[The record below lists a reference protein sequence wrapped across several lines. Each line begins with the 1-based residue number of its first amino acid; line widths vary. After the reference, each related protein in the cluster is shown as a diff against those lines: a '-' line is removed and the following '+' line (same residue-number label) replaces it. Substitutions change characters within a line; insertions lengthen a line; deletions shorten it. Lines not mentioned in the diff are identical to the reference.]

1 MELLNPEYRQIVEGN
16 KGTCGMNN
24 FAHLGSPWSGGW
36 VQRTFLKQ
44 KFNKTYPNINTTYVF
59 VFVYLFDKTNI
70 NNSVEN
76 KKKTTQSFYPTC
88 AILAQELCSLYI
100 LFPAH
105 PTLGASHPRFYYRRL
120 LLYGGL
126 EARSHLSP
134 SVPCTV
140 GWYHDFDQPIEYPI
154 TQNKET
160 QTVSFVLALA

>member
-76 KKKTTQSFYPTC
+76 KRKQHSLSIRHVPFWLKNFVRFIFFSPPTRPW
-88 AILAQELCSLYI
+88 ELRTRGFTIVGYCCM
-100 LFPAH
+100 
-105 PTLGASHPRFYYRRL
+105 GGWRL
-120 LLYGGL
+120 D
-126 EARSHLSP
+126 R
-134 SVPCTV
+134 
-140 GWYHDFDQPIEYPI
+140 I
-154 TQNKET
+154 
-160 QTVSFVLALA
+160 